1 MAGKP
6 AGHSELWEAPESMM
20 SDHPIRNRS
29 RSLGAVL
36 LAGLLMATGC
46 SGDGSGGIDSD
57 GLQVV
62 NIGFVGPLSGGAAYY
77 GRNVQRGITMAADE
91 IAEAG
96 GFEVDGRQYRFE
108 IISLD
113 DRYLP
118 YETATAVRRLLQQ
131 NQTPVILVPHAGGIR
146 VVQEMNTREPK
157 FLLAAYSSEPSI
169 LEAENPL
176 MLMLPPRFDGY
187 QEPWVEVMMGRFGT
201 RLALLPTTT
210 AYGRAWT
217 EAVSAEWTR
226 QGGTLGRDHGVDYNT
241 TTDFTGAVSR
251 ALADEPDVLFIGGPS
266 QPTALVI
273 RAAREQGFEGG
284 LLIMD
289 QAKFMEMLDIVPI
302 ESLEGAIGVYPVET
316 YPTPGAPRFAAR
328 YYERFGE
335 DSPSPTS
342 EIAINYQALY
352 LIARAMTLAG
362 STTDPEAIRAYADEA
377 ARTLPEE
384 FRVYDMAGVTDR
396 GLITRDVY
404 TAHIVDG
411 EFVSIKIPAP
421 GGAP

>member
-1 MAGKP
+1 MMLKHP
-6 AGHSELWEAPESMM
+6 VSERAPCF
-20 SDHPIRNRS
+20 
-29 RSLGAVL
+29 GAVL
-36 LAGLLMATGC
+36 LAGVVAFASGC
-46 SGDGSGGIDSD
+46 ADRESNAQTDDGME
-57 GLQVV
+57 VV

-96 GFEVDGRQYRFE
+96 GFEVDGRRFRFE
-108 IISLD
+108 IVSLD

-118 YETATAVRRLLQQ
+118 YETATAARRLLQQ

-169 LEAENPL
+169 LEAKNPL

-187 QEPWVEVMMGRFGT
+187 QKPWVEVMMGRFGK

-217 EAVSAEWTR
+217 EAVSAEWTH

-251 ALADEPDVLFIGGPS
+251 ALADDPDVLFIGGPS

-284 LLIMD
+284 FLIMD
-289 QAKFMEMLDIVPI
+289 QAKFMEMLDIVPM
-302 ESLEGAIGVYPVET
+302 ESLEGAIGVYPQEI
-316 YPTPGAPRFAAR
+316 YPTPGAPPFAER

-335 DSPSPTS
+335 DFQSPTS
-342 EIAINYQALY
+342 EVAINYQALY

-362 STTDPEAIRAYADEA
+362 TTTDPEAIRARADEA
-377 ARTLPEE
+377 ARTLPDE
-384 FRVYDMAGVTDR
+384 FRVYDMAGVSDV
-396 GLITRDVY
+396 GLLTRTVF

-411 EFVSIKIPAP
+411 EFVTIKIPVP

>member
-1 MAGKP
+1 MTIPKHP
-6 AGHSELWEAPESMM
+6 LSERA
-20 SDHPIRNRS
+20 S
-29 RSLGAVL
+29 RGAAVL
-36 LAGLLMATGC
+36 LAGVLAIVSGC
-46 SGDGSGGIDSD
+46 ADGGSNGQADD
-57 GLQVV
+57 GLEVV

-96 GFEVDGRQYRFE
+96 GFEVAGRRYRFE

-169 LEAENPL
+169 LEAKNPL

-187 QEPWVEVMMGRFGT
+187 QKPWVEVMMGRFGT

-217 EAVSAEWTR
+217 EAVSAEWIR

-316 YPTPGAPRFAAR
+316 YPTRGAPLFAAR

-362 STTDPEAIRAYADEA
+362 TTTDPEAIRAHADEA

-384 FRVYDMAGVTDR
+384 FRVYDMAGVTDE

-411 EFVSIKIPAP
+411 EFVTIKIPVP